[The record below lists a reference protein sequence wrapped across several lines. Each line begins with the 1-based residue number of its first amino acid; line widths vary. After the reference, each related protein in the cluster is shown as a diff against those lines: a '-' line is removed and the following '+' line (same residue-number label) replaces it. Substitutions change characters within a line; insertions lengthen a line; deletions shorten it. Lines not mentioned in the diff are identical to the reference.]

1 MIGIKKLDRY
11 ILQKFL
17 LIFVGAF
24 FICLFVFMMQF
35 TWRYVDELIGKG
47 LSMEILAKFFWY
59 MGITMVSQALPLA
72 VLLAS
77 LITFGNLGESFELL
91 AMKAAGVSLRR
102 VMAPLAVVSVI
113 VGCISFYFQNK
124 TSPEAQINLKT
135 LLFSMKQQSPAVEIP
150 EGVFYNGVPNINL
163 FVQQKNAETGML
175 YQVIIYKTDQG
186 FEKAQIVLADSARL
200 EMTSDKMHLK
210 LDLWSGE
217 QFQALQTAGTSP
229 MMSNGAEQPYDRE
242 TFQYKQL
249 LIDFD
254 SNFNLMDKEM
264 LSGMPQAKNMKQIVH
279 SVESVEHELDSVG
292 KQYYK
297 QLQTSYYKRPRLLP
311 QDSIHIA
318 RMAQKQGKQALDFDK
333 LVETMPST
341 QALSAR
347 QMARASIKSMK
358 SDLEWKQMVTG
369 DGDNYIRRHWVEWH
383 QKMTFS
389 LACIL
394 FFFVGAPLGAI
405 IRKGG
410 LGMPTVISVII
421 FIIWYMISTSS
432 MKMAREGSI
441 NMVVGMWIST
451 FVIAPFSVFITYKAN
466 LDSVV
471 FNLEAYKNL
480 FCRLLGIRT
489 KRHLMR
495 KEVIINEPRMDVIP
509 QSIDELRREC
519 LAYNEQKQLRRA
531 PNYGKTFF
539 HYQPDAEVEAI
550 NHQMEMLIEELSNSR
565 NTKILGVLNEF
576 PILYVTAHTSPFHN
590 AKYNM
595 AAGVFFPIGCVLWF
609 RIWRFRL
616 RLYRDLRIIVR
627 TCNRLDQVITGTED
641 ATETSGAEAD
651 ALAVQQNHKK
661 KWRVLKWLAVI
672 VVAVLLAFVSWNG
685 YQRYRYKKAVQQS
698 EQRRKQA
705 EQADQLI
712 GPRTLTLPAA
722 APDVSK

>member
-1 MIGIKKLDRY
+1 
-11 ILQKFL
+11 
-17 LIFVGAF
+17 
-24 FICLFVFMMQF
+24 
-35 TWRYVDELIGKG
+35 
-47 LSMEILAKFFWY
+47 
-59 MGITMVSQALPLA
+59 
-72 VLLAS
+72 
-77 LITFGNLGESFELL
+77 
-91 AMKAAGVSLRR
+91 
-102 VMAPLAVVSVI
+102 
-113 VGCISFYFQNK
+113 
-124 TSPEAQINLKT
+124 
-135 LLFSMKQQSPAVEIP
+135 
-150 EGVFYNGVPNINL
+150 
-163 FVQQKNAETGML
+163 
-175 YQVIIYKTDQG
+175 
-186 FEKAQIVLADSARL
+186 
-200 EMTSDKMHLK
+200 
-210 LDLWSGE
+210 
-217 QFQALQTAGTSP
+217 
-229 MMSNGAEQPYDRE
+229 
-242 TFQYKQL
+242 
-249 LIDFD
+249 
-254 SNFNLMDKEM
+254 
-264 LSGMPQAKNMKQIVH
+264 
-279 SVESVEHELDSVG
+279 
-292 KQYYK
+292 
-297 QLQTSYYKRPRLLP
+297 
-311 QDSIHIA
+311 
-318 RMAQKQGKQALDFDK
+318 
-333 LVETMPST
+333 
-341 QALSAR
+341 
-347 QMARASIKSMK
+347 
-358 SDLEWKQMVTG
+358 
-369 DGDNYIRRHWVEWH
+369 
-383 QKMTFS
+383 
-389 LACIL
+389 
-394 FFFVGAPLGAI
+394 
-405 IRKGG
+405 
-410 LGMPTVISVII
+410 MPTVISVII

>member
-1 MIGIKKLDRY
+1 
-11 ILQKFL
+11 
-17 LIFVGAF
+17 
-24 FICLFVFMMQF
+24 
-35 TWRYVDELIGKG
+35 
-47 LSMEILAKFFWY
+47 
-59 MGITMVSQALPLA
+59 
-72 VLLAS
+72 
-77 LITFGNLGESFELL
+77 
-91 AMKAAGVSLRR
+91 
-102 VMAPLAVVSVI
+102 
-113 VGCISFYFQNK
+113 
-124 TSPEAQINLKT
+124 
-135 LLFSMKQQSPAVEIP
+135 
-150 EGVFYNGVPNINL
+150 
-163 FVQQKNAETGML
+163 
-175 YQVIIYKTDQG
+175 
-186 FEKAQIVLADSARL
+186 
-200 EMTSDKMHLK
+200 
-210 LDLWSGE
+210 
-217 QFQALQTAGTSP
+217 
-229 MMSNGAEQPYDRE
+229 
-242 TFQYKQL
+242 
-249 LIDFD
+249 
-254 SNFNLMDKEM
+254 
-264 LSGMPQAKNMKQIVH
+264 
-279 SVESVEHELDSVG
+279 
-292 KQYYK
+292 
-297 QLQTSYYKRPRLLP
+297 
-311 QDSIHIA
+311 
-318 RMAQKQGKQALDFDK
+318 
-333 LVETMPST
+333 
-341 QALSAR
+341 
-347 QMARASIKSMK
+347 
-358 SDLEWKQMVTG
+358 
-369 DGDNYIRRHWVEWH
+369 
-383 QKMTFS
+383 
-389 LACIL
+389 
-394 FFFVGAPLGAI
+394 
-405 IRKGG
+405 
-410 LGMPTVISVII
+410 MPTVISVII

-651 ALAVQQNHKK
+651 ALTVQQNHKK
-661 KWRVLKWLAVI
+661 EVARVEMVGSNCCGSAVGI
-672 VVAVLLAFVSWNG
+672 RVVERLS
-685 YQRYRYKKAVQQS
+685 
-698 EQRRKQA
+698 
-705 EQADQLI
+705 
-712 GPRTLTLPAA
+712 TLPIQKSRAA
-722 APDVSK
+722 KRATTQTSRTGRSAHRAANAHIAGCCPDVSK